1 MIQAG
6 LEVAFWACLALVA
19 HTYLVYPAVLFAAYA
34 LAQLR
39 RDCGYLAAGSDRR
52 RARLADGELPRLTL
66 VVPAHDEAAALP
78 AKLANLALLDYPR
91 EKLEVVFVSDG
102 STDATDEILAA
113 AETDSVRV
121 LRLGRRGGKS
131 AALNHGV
138 AAARHEVLVFSDAST
153 LFAPDAL
160 RQLARHFAD
169 PRVGVACGILRFQ
182 GGPEF
187 QQTEGVYW
195 RYEKALRVM
204 EARLGATLTASG
216 AIYALRRAAWRP
228 LSPDVMIDDFVVPL
242 NARRAGYEV
251 VFDPEAAA
259 TEFAADSVADEFARR
274 VRLAVGS
281 FRALGELLRTRLPPF
296 TALAF
301 FSHKVLRWVLPF
313 LMLGMLVTSA
323 LLSARPVYRVAVVA
337 QILFYVWAL
346 AGFAFRERMAP
357 VRYGLL
363 GYFLL
368 AINLAFLVG
377 FVQCLFGRAPVRWKR
392 AA

>member
-1 MIQAG
+1 MSHAG
-6 LEVAFWACLALVA
+6 VEVAFWGCLFLIA
-19 HTYLVYPAVLFAAYA
+19 HTYLLYPAVLFAAYA
-34 LAQLR
+34 FAQLR
-39 RDCGYLAAGSDRR
+39 RDCGYLAAGADRR
-52 RARLADGELPRLTL
+52 RARLADAELPRVTL
-66 VVPAHDEAAALP
+66 VIPAHNEAAVLP
-78 AKLANLALLDYPR
+78 AKLANLATLDYPR
-91 EKLEVVFVSDG
+91 AKLEVVFVSDG
-102 STDATDEILAA
+102 STDGTDEILAA
-113 AETDSVRV
+113 AQPEGVRLVRV
-121 LRLGRRGGKS
+121 DRRGGKS
-131 AALNHGV
+131 SALNHGV
-138 AAARHEVLVFSDAST
+138 AAATHEVLVFSDAST

-160 RQLARHFAD
+160 RQLTRHFAV

-182 GGPEF
+182 GGAEF

-216 AIYALRRAAWRP
+216 AIYALRREAWRP
-228 LSPDVMIDDFVVPL
+228 LSADVMIDDFVVPL

-251 VFDPEAAA
+251 VFDPEAVA

-281 FRALGELLRTRLPPF
+281 FRALGLLSRTPLSAF

-313 LMLGMLVTSA
+313 LMLGLLLSSA
-323 LLSARPVYRVAVVA
+323 LLFTHPFYRAALVA
-337 QILFYVWAL
+337 QLVFYGWAL
-346 AGFAFRERMAP
+346 AGFLFRERMAP
-357 VRYGLL
+357 VRYSLI

-377 FVQCLFGRAPVRWKR
+377 FVQFLSGRQEVRWKR
-392 AA
+392 AV

>member
-1 MIQAG
+1 MG
-6 LEVAFWACLALVA
+6 LLEVVFWVSLVLVA
-19 HTYLVYPAVLFAAYA
+19 HTYLVYPAVLFVAYA

-52 RARLADGELPRLTL
+52 RARLPDAELPGVTL
-66 VVPAHDEAAALP
+66 VVPAYNEAAVLP
-78 AKLANLALLDYPR
+78 RKLENLARLDYPR

-102 STDATDEILAA
+102 STDGTDEILAA
-113 AETDSVRV
+113 VPGVRLVRV
-121 LRLGRRGGKS
+121 PRRGGKS
-131 AALNHGV
+131 GALNHGV
-138 AAARHEVLVFSDAST
+138 AAARHDLLVFSDAST

-160 RQLARHFAD
+160 RQLTRHFAA
-169 PRVGVACGILRFQ
+169 PQVGVACGILRFD
-182 GGPEF
+182 GGAEF

-242 NARRAGYEV
+242 AARRAGYAV
-251 VFDPEAAA
+251 VFDPEARA
-259 TEFAADSVADEFARR
+259 TELAEESVKDEFTRR

-281 FRALGELLRTRLPPF
+281 FRALGELLRTRLAPF
-296 TALAF
+296 TAFAF

-313 LMLGMLVTSA
+313 LMLAMLLSSAALAARPLYRAA
-323 LLSARPVYRVAVVA
+323 LLA
-337 QILFYVWAL
+337 QLVFYAWAL
-346 AGFAFRERMAP
+346 LGFLFRERMAP
-357 VRYGLL
+357 VRYSLI

-377 FVQCLFGRAPVRWKR
+377 FVQFLSGRQEVRWKR
-392 AA
+392 AV

>member
-1 MIQAG
+1 MTGAG
-6 LEVAFWACLALVA
+6 LEVAFWTCLVLVA
-19 HTYLVYPAVLFAAYA
+19 HTYLVYPAVLFLAYA

-52 RARLADGELPRLTL
+52 RARLGEAELPRVTL
-66 VVPAHDEAAALP
+66 VVPAYNEAAVLP
-78 AKLANLALLDYPR
+78 AKLADVAALDYPR

-102 STDATDEILAA
+102 STDGTDAILAA
-113 AETDSVRV
+113 TEMPGIRVVRV
-121 LRLGRRGGKS
+121 PRRGGKS
-131 AALNHGV
+131 NALNVGV
-138 AAARHEVLVFSDAST
+138 AAAQHELLVFSDAST
-153 LFAPDAL
+153 RFAPDAL
-160 RQLARHFAD
+160 RQLARHFVD
-169 PRVGVACGILRFQ
+169 PQVGVVCGILRFQ

-216 AIYALRRAAWRP
+216 AIYAVRREAWRP

-242 NARRAGYEV
+242 NARRAGYGV

-259 TEFAADSVADEFARR
+259 LDFAAESVADEFARR

-281 FRALGELLRTRLPPF
+281 FRALGELLRTRLSPF

-301 FSHKVLRWVLPF
+301 LSHKVLRWVLPF
-313 LMLGMLVTSA
+313 LMLGMLLTSA
-323 LLSARPVYRVAVVA
+323 LLWQQPVYRTALAV
-337 QILFYVWAL
+337 QLLFYAWAL
-346 AGFAFRERMAP
+346 AGFLFRERMAP
-357 VRYGLL
+357 LRYGLF

-377 FVQCLFGRAPVRWKR
+377 FVRCLFDRQPVRWKR